1 CSRGSKVKMA
11 NYTAADVKA
20 LRDRSGAGMMDCKGA
35 LDEADGNVDKA
46 LEFLRLKGLKG
57 VTKRE
62 GRTTSNGLI
71 LARVNGGT
79 GYLVELACETDF
91 VAKTPKFVELAD
103 SVADAIAAAG
113 AETLEAAL
121 AANLGG
127 KTVSEAINDEAA
139 IMGEKVELRR
149 VASLKDA
156 AVDAYLHRTSKDLP
170 PQVGVLVAFS
180 GSDAETAHDVAVHI
194 AAFSPTVLSRED
206 VDAETVATERRIA
219 EETARNEGKPEAALS
234 KIVEGRVTGFF
245 KENVLLEQDFAKD
258 TKQSVAKVLENAGVT
273 VSAFVRFRVGA

>member
-1 CSRGSKVKMA
+1 MA

-121 AANLGG
+121 AADLGG
-127 KTVSEAINDEAA
+127 KTVSDVINDEAA

-170 PQVGVLVAFS
+170 PQVGVLVAFE

-194 AAFSPTVLSRED
+194 AAFSPSYLTRDEIPAEIVAKERE
-206 VDAETVATERRIA
+206 IA
-219 EETARNEGKPEAALS
+219 EATARDEGKPEAALP

-245 KENVLLEQDFAKD
+245 KETCLLDQDFAKD
-258 TKQSVAKVLENAGVT
+258 SKQSVGKVLENAGLKVT
-273 VSAFVRFRVGA
+273 SFVRFRVGA